1 MWQRQ
6 RSKGSS
12 GLGLLLVLGAAA
24 ALVIGG
30 AFALH
35 HFKGKKINIEDAASA
50 EKIAALHFTHKE
62 RKLMLE
68 DLRDNADSYAKL
80 REVAIANTV
89 PPAIWFDPVLPETQ
103 KTAAVPF
110 SPSPSAPSHQGR
122 GNNADLSPQGRRD
135 NGEQSHPRASLSI
148 PEGESQKIEPSQFSI
163 ERPADLEDL
172 AFAPVTKLASLV
184 RARKVTST
192 ELTQMYLARLK
203 KYGPRLE
210 CVITLT
216 EDLALDQAKR
226 ADEEI
231 AAGRYRGPLHGI
243 PYGAKDL
250 LATKGIRTT
259 WGSKPYFDQVPDHDA
274 TVIERLE
281 QAGAVLLAKLTL
293 GELAWGDVWF
303 GGKTRNPWNYEQGSS
318 GSSAGSASA
327 TAAGLV
333 GFAIGTETWG
343 SIISPSTRCGVA
355 GLRPTYGRVSRA
367 GAMALSWS
375 MDKIGPICRSVEDC
389 ALVFEAI
396 CGPDGKELSVADLP
410 FNWDPAADL
419 KTIRVG
425 YLKKAFE
432 EDSETKKN
440 DLAALEVLRSAGIDL
455 VPFELP
461 SDLPIQPLVIILS
474 AESAAAFDELT
485 RSNRDDLMA
494 RQGRNAW
501 PNSFRSARFI
511 PAVEYIQANRVRT
524 LLMEEMAEKMKAVD
538 VYVAPSSSDDNGL
551 LTNLTGHPAV
561 VVPTGFDEKGSP
573 TSIAFIGGLYE
584 EAKVLRVALAYE
596 QATDFHTKHPV
607 LKN

>member
-1 MWQRQ
+1 MR
-6 RSKGSS
+6 RLHKSKGSS
-12 GLGLLLVLGAAA
+12 GLGLLLLLAGAA

-35 HFKGKKINIEDAASA
+35 HFKAKEINTDDIASA
-50 EKIAALHFTHKE
+50 EKIIALRFTPGE
-62 RKLMLE
+62 RKLMREVLKDTAE
-68 DLRDNADSYAKL
+68 SYAEL
-80 REVAIANTV
+80 RKVAIANGV
-89 PPAIWFDPVLPETQ
+89 PPALRLDPAVAGTNLPSSSPQ
-103 KTAAVPF
+103 R
-110 SPSPSAPSHQGR
+110 SPSSLAAQGR
-122 GNNADLSPQGRRD
+122 EDATV
-135 NGEQSHPRASLSI
+135 
-148 PEGESQKIEPSQFSI
+148 
-163 ERPADLEDL
+163 ERPSDLEDL
-172 AFAPVTKLASLV
+172 TFEPVTRLALLIRSG
-184 RARKVTST
+184 RVTST
-192 ELTQMYLARLK
+192 ELTRMYLARLK

-216 EDLALDQAKR
+216 EDLALAQAKR

-231 AAGRYRGPLHGI
+231 AGGRYRGPLHGI

-259 WGSKPYFDQVPDHDA
+259 WGSRAYIDQVPDHDA
-274 TVIERLE
+274 AVIERLE
-281 QAGAVLLAKLTL
+281 QAGAVLVAKLTL
-293 GELAWGDVWF
+293 GELAWGDVWY
-303 GGKTRNPWNYEQGSS
+303 GGKTRSPWNYAQGSG
-318 GSSAGSASA
+318 GSSAGSAAA

-343 SIISPSTRCGVA
+343 SIIGPSTQCGVA

-396 CGPDGKELSVADLP
+396 HGLDGKEIGGVDLP
-410 FNWDPAADL
+410 FNWDPTADL
-419 KTIRVG
+419 KAIRVG

-432 EDSETKKN
+432 NSGSKKN

-455 VPFELP
+455 LPFELP
-461 SDLPIQPLVIILS
+461 ADLPIQPLIIILS

-485 RSNRDDLMA
+485 RSNRDDLLVQ
-494 RQGRNAW
+494 QGRNSW
-501 PNSFRSARFI
+501 PNSFRAARFI
-511 PAVEYIQANRVRT
+511 PAVEYIQANRLRT

-538 VYVAPSSSDDNGL
+538 VYVTPSADDDNSL

-573 TSIAFIGGLYE
+573 TSITFIGGLYE
-584 EAKVLRVALAYE
+584 EAKALRVALAYE
-596 QATDFHTKHPV
+596 QATDFHTKHPT
-607 LKN
+607 LKD